1 MSVSGRAVDVGYR
14 VNSGRRW
21 RMGNGSRGE
30 FGRRT
35 GKEEVIRREAEK
47 FRDEGEMGLGC
58 GINSA
63 VDVCERD
70 AFERVYRD

>member
-1 MSVSGRAVDVGYR
+1 
-14 VNSGRRW
+14 
-21 RMGNGSRGE
+21 MGNGSRGE

-35 GKEEVIRREAEK
+35 GKEEVIRWEAEK
-47 FRDEGEMGLGC
+47 FRDEGVMGLGY

-70 AFERVYRD
+70 ALERVYRG